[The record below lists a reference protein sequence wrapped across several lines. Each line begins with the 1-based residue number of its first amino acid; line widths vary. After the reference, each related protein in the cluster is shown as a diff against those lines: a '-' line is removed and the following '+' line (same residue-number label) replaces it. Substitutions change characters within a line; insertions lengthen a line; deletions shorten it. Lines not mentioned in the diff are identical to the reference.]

1 MDGTDKKIDEVSLF
15 LKEKESLDGKWLHT
29 GITGFDNLIKKG
41 IPEGSNIIVA
51 GGPGCGKTIFC
62 LQTLYNLACEGHD
75 CVYLSMEERPE
86 RLMTHMRS
94 FGFDVKEIK
103 NDPNQII
110 LSAKNRGMMALKR
123 LQPIVIA
130 RSVEA
135 LLEKASGRLPLDID
149 VVLDFIPENF
159 KPKLLALDSI
169 SAIETSFSGKLEQ
182 YRIYIEQLFRY
193 FEDLSLTTFFI
204 TESSDVPYKFS
215 KTGVEDF
222 LADGIFVFY
231 NFQGETERL
240 RGVEI
245 IKLRGTSH
253 SQRIAPV
260 TITTEGIKVF
270 SENFFNLKSRIQQP
284 TIENSTKEIEANKEI
299 TYCSDNE
306 DEVLQKLLKRG
317 NRYIG

>member
-1 MDGTDKKIDEVSLF
+1 MDGNLKKLEEVDQF
-15 LKEKESLDGKWLHT
+15 FKEKEFTKENWIRT
-29 GITGFDNLIKKG
+29 GISGFDNLIKNG
-41 IPEGSNIIVA
+41 IPEGSNIIIA

-62 LQTLYNLACEGHD
+62 LQTLYNLACQGYD

-86 RLMTHMRS
+86 RLKSHMLS

-103 NDPNQII
+103 NEPNQII
-110 LSAKNRGMMALKR
+110 LSAKNCGKIALKR
-123 LQPIVIA
+123 LQPIIIA

-159 KPKLLALDSI
+159 NPRLLALDSI

-182 YRIYIEQLFRY
+182 YRIYIEQLFRF
-193 FEDLSLTTFFI
+193 FEELSLTTFFI
-204 TESSDVPYKFS
+204 TESSDAPYKFS
-215 KTGVEDF
+215 RTGVEDF
-222 LADGIFVFY
+222 LADGIIVFY

-253 SQRIAPV
+253 SQRIAPI
-260 TITTEGIKVF
+260 TISSEGINVF
-270 SENFFNLKSRIQQP
+270 SGSFFNLKSKIQQP
-284 TIENSTKEIEANKEI
+284 TIENSVKEIETQKQI
-299 TYCSDNE
+299 SYSSDNE
-306 DEVLQKLLKRG
+306 EDILKKLMRKK
-317 NRYIG
+317 ID

>member
-1 MDGTDKKIDEVSLF
+1 MDGNLKKLEEVDQF
-15 LKEKESLDGKWLHT
+15 FKEKEFTKEKWIRT
-29 GITGFDNLIKKG
+29 GISGFDNLIKNG
-41 IPEGSNIIVA
+41 IPEGSNIIIA

-62 LQTLYNLACEGHD
+62 LQTLYNLACQGHD

-86 RLMTHMRS
+86 RLKSHMLS

-103 NDPNQII
+103 NEPNQII
-110 LSAKNRGMMALKR
+110 LSAKNCGKIALKR
-123 LQPIVIA
+123 LQPIIIA

-159 KPKLLALDSI
+159 NPRLLALDSI

-182 YRIYIEQLFRY
+182 YRIYIEQLFRF
-193 FEDLSLTTFFI
+193 FEELALTTFFI
-204 TESSDVPYKFS
+204 TESSDAPYKFS
-215 KTGVEDF
+215 RTGVEDF
-222 LADGIFVFY
+222 LADGIIVFY

-253 SQRIAPV
+253 SQRIAPI
-260 TITTEGIKVF
+260 TISSEGINVF
-270 SENFFNLKSRIQQP
+270 SGSFFNLKSKIQQP
-284 TIENSTKEIEANKEI
+284 TIENSVKEIETQKQI
-299 TYCSDNE
+299 SYSSDNE
-306 DEVLQKLLKRG
+306 EDILKKLMRKK
-317 NRYIG
+317 ID

>member
-1 MDGTDKKIDEVSLF
+1 MDADFNKLEEVDLF
-15 LKEKESLDGKWLHT
+15 LKDKEFKKEKWIRT
-29 GITGFDNLIKKG
+29 GISGFDDLIKNG

-62 LQTLYNLACEGHD
+62 LQTLYNLACQGHD
-75 CVYLSMEERPE
+75 CVFLSMEERPD
-86 RLMTHMRS
+86 RLKSHMIS

-103 NDPNQII
+103 NEPNQII
-110 LSAKNRGMMALKR
+110 LSAKNSGRIALKR
-123 LQPIVIA
+123 LQPIIIA

-149 VVLDFIPENF
+149 VVLDFIPEDF
-159 KPKLLALDSI
+159 DPRLLTLDSI

-182 YRIYIEQLFRY
+182 YRIYIEQLFRF
-193 FEDLSLTTFFI
+193 FEELELTTFFI
-204 TESSDVPYKFS
+204 TESSDAPYKFS

-253 SQRIAPV
+253 SQRIAPI
-260 TITTEGIKVF
+260 TISSEGINVF
-270 SENFFNLKSRIQQP
+270 SSSFFNLKSRIQQP
-284 TIENSTKEIEANKEI
+284 TIENSVKEIETQKQI
-299 TYCSDNE
+299 SYSSKNE
-306 DEVLQKLLKRG
+306 EDILKKLMKKK
-317 NRYIG
+317 ID

>member
-1 MDGTDKKIDEVSLF
+1 MDGNLKKLEEVDQF
-15 LKEKESLDGKWLHT
+15 FKEKEFIKEKWIRT
-29 GITGFDNLIKKG
+29 GISGFDNLIKNG
-41 IPEGSNIIVA
+41 IPEGSNIIIA

-62 LQTLYNLACEGHD
+62 LQTLYNLACQGHD

-86 RLMTHMRS
+86 RLKSHMLS

-103 NDPNQII
+103 NEPNQII
-110 LSAKNRGMMALKR
+110 LSAKNCGKIALKR
-123 LQPIVIA
+123 LQPIIIA

-159 KPKLLALDSI
+159 NPRLLALDSI

-182 YRIYIEQLFRY
+182 YRIYIEQLFRF
-193 FEDLSLTTFFI
+193 FEELALTTFFI
-204 TESSDVPYKFS
+204 TESSDAPYKFS
-215 KTGVEDF
+215 RTGVEDF
-222 LADGIFVFY
+222 LADGIIVFY

-253 SQRIAPV
+253 SQRIAPI
-260 TITTEGIKVF
+260 TISSEGINVF
-270 SENFFNLKSRIQQP
+270 SGSFFNLKSKIQQP
-284 TIENSTKEIEANKEI
+284 TIENSVKEIETQKQI
-299 TYCSDNE
+299 SYSSDNE
-306 DEVLQKLLKRG
+306 EDILKKLIRKK
-317 NRYIG
+317 ID